1 VARHV
6 VAPLAEVPPGSR
18 KLVQVKGRNVA
29 LFNVKGELFA
39 VLDRCPHAGAS
50 LCAGRLTGLMSAPEP
65 GRYEHTRNGEI
76 LRCPWHGWEFD
87 LRTGKSCA
95 EPNKLWIKN
104 FPVGVAAPEELED
117 GELRTAPP
125 EVEAAPETLTAT
137 TFPVS
142 VEDKWIVIEA

>member
-1 VARHV
+1 MARHI

-18 KLVQVKGRNVA
+18 KLVQVKGRDVA

-50 LCAGRLTGLMSAPEP
+50 LCHGRLTGLMSAGGP
-65 GRYEHTRNGEI
+65 GSYEHSRDGEI

-104 FPVGVAAPEELED
+104 FEVGLAAPEELD
-117 GELRTAPP
+117 GEVRTAPS
-125 EVEAAPETLTAT
+125 EAPPETLTAT

>member
-1 VARHV
+1 MARHV
-6 VAPLAEVPPGSR
+6 VAPLADVPPGSR
-18 KLVQVKGRNVA
+18 KLVQVKGRDVA
-29 LFNVKGELFA
+29 IFNVKGELFA

-50 LCAGRLTGLMSAPEP
+50 LCLGRLTGLMSATGP
-65 GRYEHTRNGEI
+65 GQYEHSRDGEI

-95 EPNKLWIKN
+95 EPDKLWIRN
-104 FPVGVAAPEELED
+104 FEVSVADPDALEDGDVCTAAPE
-117 GELRTAPP
+117 
-125 EVEAAPETLTAT
+125 VAPETLTAT

>member
-1 VARHV
+1 MARHV
-6 VAPLAEVPPGSR
+6 VAALAEVPPGSR
-18 KLVQVKGRNVA
+18 KLVQVKGRDVA
-29 LFNVKGELFA
+29 LFNVAGELFA

-50 LCAGRLTGLMSAPEP
+50 LCRGGLTGLMSATGP
-65 GRYEHTRNGEI
+65 GQYELSREGEI

-104 FPVGVAAPEELED
+104 FEVSVAEPDGLDD
-117 GELRTAPP
+117 GEVRALAP
-125 EVEAAPETLTAT
+125 EAAPETLVAT

-142 VEDKWIVIEA
+142 VDDKWIVIEA

>member
-1 VARHV
+1 MARHA

-18 KLVQVKGRNVA
+18 KLVQVKGRDVA

-39 VLDRCPHAGAS
+39 ILDRCPHAGAS
-50 LCAGRLTGLMSAPEP
+50 RLTGLMSATGP
-65 GRYEHTRNGEI
+65 GQYEHSRDGEI

-104 FPVGVAAPEELED
+104 FEVGLAAPDELAEGD
-117 GELRTAPP
+117 T
-125 EVEAAPETLTAT
+125 VVAAPETLTAT
-137 TFPVS
+137 TFQVT